1 MHLTELRLTTGE
13 YVIVASPSE
22 TANAPSDYDR
32 RLEIEILFGC
42 LKSRGFRLEEAHV
55 TDPARLE
62 NGLNYLRRILCYLE
76 SRAKHA
82 EF

>member
-1 MHLTELRLTTGE
+1 M
-13 YVIVASPSE
+13 
-22 TANAPSDYDR
+22 
-32 RLEIEILFGC
+32 FGC
-42 LKSRGFRLEEAHV
+42 LKSCGFSLEKAHV

-62 NGLNYLRRILCYLE
+62 NGLNYLRRILCNLE